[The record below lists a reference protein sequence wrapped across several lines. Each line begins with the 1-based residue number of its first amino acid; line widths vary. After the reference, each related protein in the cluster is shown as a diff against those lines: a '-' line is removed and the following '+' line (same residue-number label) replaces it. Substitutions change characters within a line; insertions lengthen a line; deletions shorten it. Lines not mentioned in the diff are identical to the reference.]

1 MKQSTNS
8 RVRFAMILT
17 HIIGWGIIFGFPF
30 FFINRGGEPID
41 WIGYIRRS
49 GVPLSFCIVFY
60 LNYFIFTITSL
71 MIKNGDLILNKLA
84 KYKYAFDINSYKHCV
99 DICSKKMNDIVNEI

>member
-1 MKQSTNS
+1 MIRMELITYHYSLITNFTIFANMKQPTNS
-8 RVRFAMILT
+8 RVRFAVVLT

-60 LNYFIFTITSL
+60 LNYFIFIPR
-71 MIKNGDLILNKLA
+71 
-84 KYKYAFDINSYKHCV
+84 
-99 DICSKKMNDIVNEI
+99 